1 MVPTDTSECE
11 RVFSLMNDLKT
22 AERNRLG
29 KNLRNLMKWNCMA
42 KEMSCEQVPA
52 MEILHEFRSLAGIRG
67 RNAHRPH
74 QPPQYIET
82 RVKME
87 IDD

>member
-1 MVPTDTSECE
+1 
-11 RVFSLMNDLKT
+11 MNDIKT
-22 AERNRLG
+22 AERSRLG
-29 KNLRNLMKWNCMA
+29 KNLKNLMTWYCMA

-52 MEILHEFRSLAGIRG
+52 MDILLEFRSLAGVRG
-67 RNAHRPH
+67 RYAHRPH
-74 QPPQYIET
+74 QPPQYET